1 VASPVIVLLGV
12 SDGRRR
18 RAERRTRHRERLVL
32 QGVGQLSVQS
42 MTSGDLPVSMDVVLL
57 PALFVVLA
65 GLVVDI
71 A

>member
-1 VASPVIVLLGV
+1 
-12 SDGRRR
+12 
-18 RAERRTRHRERLVL
+18 
-32 QGVGQLSVQS
+32 

-57 PALFVVLA
+57 AALFVVLA